1 MRRWDRSSDQGE
13 DGSSSI
19 TLGISIN
26 NTKYYQQKKNKIKIL
41 QKITRINYCKK
52 MTRKSSFRQSDITKA
67 LRAAKDAGYDA
78 KSFRVSQDGSIDITF
93 STEIVIPKD
102 EPNSWDS
109 VFG

>member
-1 MRRWDRSSDQGE
+1 MWRWDRSSDQGE

-19 TLGISIN
+19 TRDYNIG
-26 NTKYYQQKKNKIKIL
+26 TKQKNLQKKNVIIIL
-41 QKITRINYCKK
+41 RRLIGTNYCKG

-67 LRAAKDAGYDA
+67 LRAAKDAGFDA
-78 KSFRVSQDGSIDITF
+78 KSFRVTPDGSIDITF
-93 STEIVIPKD
+93 STEVVISKE